1 MLNTYS
7 QQLDPD
13 DPDDD
18 DIETFW
24 ISDWDDS
31 P

>member
-1 MLNTYS
+1 MKNYI
-7 QQLDPD
+7 QRWDPD
-13 DPDDD
+13 DPDDE